1 MRGLRLGRLGAAA
14 VAALLL
20 PAAAAAQSGDELGE
34 RIAAASGDRV
44 TFHFDVEPDVR
55 VCENG
60 FSRGDQRRFHGSWN
74 GGEPR
79 CVEGPMEVLIERRAG
94 VIHEVDYGP
103 TGSHAGARDLGRV
116 DPLEAS
122 AFLLTLHARG
132 ARSDAAEDGL
142 AGAVV
147 ARGAEPGHGLI
158 ELGRNRS
165 LDSDLRQAALFW
177 ASQEVAE
184 GIDTTLAGIAADE
197 AEDQDVRD
205 AAVFGLSQ
213 RPDAEAVPA
222 LMDLALSAP
231 HAQTR
236 KTALFWLS
244 QSDDGRVPDFF
255 AQLILGSGG

>member
-1 MRGLRLGRLGAAA
+1 MSAPRRGRFATAAM
-14 VAALLL
+14 AAFLL
-20 PAAAAAQSGDELGE
+20 PVAAAAQSGDDLAA
-34 RIAAASGDRV
+34 RIAATSGDRV
-44 TFHFDVEPDVR
+44 IFHFEVEPDVR

-60 FSRGDQRRFHGSWN
+60 FSRGDDRSFHGSWN

-79 CVEGPMEVLIERRAG
+79 CVAGPMEVLLERRDG
-94 VIHEVDYGP
+94 VIDNLDYGP
-103 TGSHAGARDLGRV
+103 VGSHSNARDLGPV
-116 DPLEAS
+116 DPIEAS
-122 AFLLTLHARG
+122 AYLLTLQARG
-132 ARSDAAEDGL
+132 AGADAAEDGL

-147 ARGAEPGHGLI
+147 ARGAEPGRGLI
-158 ELGRNRS
+158 ELGRDRS

-177 ASQEVAE
+177 ASQEAAE

-213 RPDAEAVPA
+213 RPAAEAVPA

-244 QSDDGRVPDFF
+244 QSDDRRVPDFF
-255 AQLILGSGG
+255 AQLILGDGG